1 MKEYTK
7 LDWFLDFIF
16 RNNLRKIEYFFAK
29 RWLDSS
35 FGKREYWGDVLSNWK
50 SIVDRQD
57 TVKDLIEFSKQPE
70 SDMVA
75 IIKASYTRGFGD
87 GRYNM
92 KGELINQIENL

>member
-7 LDWFLDFIF
+7 LDYIKDLF
-16 RNNLRKIEYFFAK
+16 RKPYNKIEYYFAK
-29 RWLDSS
+29 KWLDSS
-35 FGKREYWGDVLSNWK
+35 FGKRENWGEVLSNWK

-75 IIKASYTRGFGD
+75 IIKASYVRGFGD